1 MSAPLFDVARLRT
14 YATAQS
20 IQRGRDYF
28 QEGAV
33 EALVRRGDELEA
45 DVQGSAL
52 RPYRVRIVFEEQGAV
67 RASCTCPYEYE
78 GWCKHIVAT
87 LLAYAKQPENADSRP
102 PLAEMLELLDRGQL
116 RALLLELADLI
127 PRLSDQI
134 ETALSVIRLPA
145 TPNGAASVVVDT
157 RALRRGV
164 RNAIQSYY
172 EDWDDEG
179 DSDDGCAY
187 GVIGH
192 IVELA
197 EQASA
202 ALDAGDGRAALTI
215 LEAVTDE
222 LSKHWQILDE
232 SGAEVSHFF
241 DHTLSLWSEALL
253 DPGLSAEERQH
264 WALRLADWTEDFD
277 ESVAGALQLLQT
289 VVGQGWDDPA
299 LSAVLRG
306 EERPGG
312 LWGAEPPLDDDQRAS
327 IAQARLRILERTG
340 QHDAY
345 LHLAKAE
352 QQYDDYAL
360 KLLQQDRVREAL
372 TAGLEQPLSNQGILE
387 LAKALYAHS
396 EIEAAFQVAEH
407 GLRRPAATAPNE
419 QEWPWSVEQT
429 AGFGWRGRDAHSK
442 SELAVWLRDRAA
454 EHGQRERALAAGET
468 AFRIAPSLA
477 AYQKLEAL
485 AGADWP
491 DLQQSLLDFLGQEQ
505 YIGAEIKVEI
515 FLYERRIDN
524 AISAVTQHYASA
536 QTLAQVMDAAISLRP
551 EWVVAQGRRLA
562 EAIMDGAKSSHYE
575 EAAQWLRKVRQAF
588 ETLDQQP
595 LWQVYLDILCE
606 KHRRK
611 YRLIPLLK
619 AL

>member
-67 RASCTCPYEYE
+67 RASCTCPYEYG
-78 GWCKHIVAT
+78 GWCKHIVAA

-116 RALLLELADLI
+116 RALLLELADQI

-164 RNAIQSYY
+164 RNAIQAGNNWDEEYD
-172 EDWDDEG
+172 EDG
-179 DSDDGCAY
+179 Y
-187 GVIGH
+187 GVIGD

-197 EQASA
+197 EQARP
-202 ALDAGDGRAALTI
+202 ALETGDGRAALAI

-222 LSKHWQILDE
+222 LSKHWEILDE
-232 SGAEVSHFF
+232 SGGEASSFF

-253 DPGLSAEERQH
+253 DPSLSAGERQH

-289 VVGQGWDDPA
+289 VVRQGWDDPA
-299 LSAVLRG
+299 LCAVLRG
-306 EERPGG
+306 EEAPAG
-312 LWGAEPPLDDDQRAS
+312 LWGADLLSYHQRVS
-327 IAQARLRILERTG
+327 ITQARLRILERTG
-340 QHDAY
+340 QHEAY

-372 TAGLEQPLSNQGILE
+372 TAGLEQPLSDQGILE

-407 GLRRPAATAPNE
+407 GLCRPAATAPNE

-429 AGFGWRGRDAHSK
+429 AGFGWRGCDAHSK

-515 FLYERRIDN
+515 FLYERRIDD

-536 QTLAQVMDAAISLRP
+536 QTLAQVMDAAIPLRP

-588 ETLDQQP
+588 ATLDQQP